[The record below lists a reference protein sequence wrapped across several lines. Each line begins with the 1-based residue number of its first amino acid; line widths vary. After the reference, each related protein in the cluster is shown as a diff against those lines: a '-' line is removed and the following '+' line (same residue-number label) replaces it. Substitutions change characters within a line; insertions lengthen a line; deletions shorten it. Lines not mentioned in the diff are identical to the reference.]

1 MATTGTP
8 LLRLRL
14 PAAGLALGGK
24 RLFPGLDWTW
34 RRGEHWGLVGP
45 NGSGKSILVRLLAG
59 DFFAPEADLALAPS
73 LGDDPG
79 RAVAVVSLERQAR
92 LLRAM
97 DAYVQMRWNASE
109 EEATPTLGAWLSQ
122 DAVEEVAPF
131 ERVERT
137 AASVRA
143 FARRRAAAVSEM
155 RLGAL
160 LERHLVALSNGE
172 MRRAMLA
179 RALLAAT
186 PLLAFDAPFVGLDA
200 ESRALLA
207 ASIGR
212 LCGRPRP
219 AVLVATSRP
228 EDLPR
233 GITHAIELGK
243 DGRIVRIGKVER
255 VEGVERVEEVEG
267 VERVKG
273 KGKSCFPKTRKPENP
288 TTRKSGNPKT
298 RKFGNP
304 KSREPDNPESVPTVW
319 KVSGAPGAGRAI
331 VRMRGA
337 TVSYGD
343 HIVFENLDWTV
354 RAGEHWLLSGPNGS
368 GKTTLL
374 ALVIGDHP
382 QAYANDVAIFGRRRG
397 TGDSIWDVKRRIGWV
412 SPELHACLDRGAT
425 ALQTVLS
432 GFTDT
437 PLYHGEPSP
446 ARRRA
451 ALAALA
457 RFGLAER
464 ADTPF
469 GALSAGEGRLALL
482 ARAVVKKPPLLVLD
496 EPCQNLDAANRV
508 RFTRYVDRLCAE
520 NPATALLYVTHRAD
534 SVPRCIDHRIEASR

>member
-1 MATTGTP
+1 MASAAPKRPPPP
-8 LLRLRL
+8 LLRLRV
-14 PAAGLALGGK
+14 PAEGLSLGGK

-34 RRGEHWGLVGP
+34 RRGEHWGLLGP
-45 NGSGKSILVRLLAG
+45 NGSGKSILVRLLSG
-59 DFFAPEADLALAPS
+59 DFFAPEADLSFAPA

-97 DAYVQMRWNASE
+97 DAYVQMRWNAAE

-122 DAVEEVAPF
+122 DAVEEVAPY

-137 AASVRA
+137 AASERA

-172 MRRAMLA
+172 MRRALLA
-179 RALLAAT
+179 RALLAA
-186 PLLAFDAPFVGLDA
+186 PRVLAFDAPFVGLDA

-207 ASIGR
+207 ATVGR
-212 LCGRPRP
+212 LAARPSP
-219 AVLVATSRP
+219 ALLVATSRP
-228 EDLPR
+228 GDLPR
-233 GITHAIELGK
+233 GITHVLELGK
-243 DGRIVRIGKVER
+243 DGRVVRVGKVER
-255 VEGVERVEEVEG
+255 VERVEK
-267 VERVKG
+267 VERVKC
-273 KGKSCFPKTRKPENP
+273 KGKSCSPKTRKPDTP
-288 TTRKSGNPKT
+288 QSG
-298 RKFGNP
+298 
-304 KSREPDNPESVPTVW
+304 PTVW
-319 KVSGAPGAGRAI
+319 RISGAPGTGRAI

-337 TVSYGD
+337 TVCYGD
-343 HIVFENLDWTV
+343 HAVFANLDWTV

-457 RFGLAER
+457 RFGLADR

>member
-1 MATTGTP
+1 MTPP
-8 LLRLRL
+8 LLRLRV
-14 PAAGLALGGK
+14 PAEGLALGGR
-24 RLFPGLDWTW
+24 RLFRGLDWTW
-34 RRGEHWGLVGP
+34 RRGEHWGVLGP
-45 NGSGKSILVRLLAG
+45 NGSGKSVLVRLVSG
-59 DFFAPEADLALAPS
+59 DFFAPEADLSFAPS
-73 LGDDPG
+73 LGDDPA

-97 DAYVQMRWNASE
+97 GAYVQMRWNASE
-109 EEATPTLGAWLSQ
+109 EEETPTLASWLSQ

-137 AASVRA
+137 AASERA
-143 FARRRAAAVSEM
+143 FARRRAAAVSGM

-160 LERHLVALSNGE
+160 LGRHLVALSNGE
-172 MRRAMLA
+172 MRRAQLA
-179 RALLAAT
+179 RALLAA
-186 PLLAFDAPFVGLDA
+186 PRILAFDAPFVGLDA

-207 ASIGR
+207 ATIGR
-212 LCGRPRP
+212 LAAHPSP
-219 AVLVATSRP
+219 ALLVATSRP
-228 EDLPR
+228 GDLPR
-233 GITHAIELGK
+233 GITHVLEL
-243 DGRIVRIGKVER
+243 DAAGRVVRMGPVAR
-255 VEGVERVEEVEG
+255 
-267 VERVKG
+267 
-273 KGKSCFPKTRKPENP
+273 GKSRIARRTSDHAARPNH
-288 TTRKSGNPKT
+288 
-298 RKFGNP
+298 
-304 KSREPDNPESVPTVW
+304 PDHLDHPNHLDHPDHLDHQNHQNHPDRPTVW
-319 KVSGAPGAGRAI
+319 RISGAPSSGRAI

-337 TVSYGD
+337 TVSYGE
-343 HIVFENLDWTV
+343 HVVFENLDWTV

-457 RFGLAER
+457 RFGLADR

-482 ARAVVKKPPLLVLD
+482 ARAVVKRPPLLVLD

-534 SVPRCIDHRIEASR
+534 SVPRCIDRRIAASR

>member
-1 MATTGTP
+1 MASAAPKREPPP
-8 LLRLRL
+8 LLRLRVPAEGL
-14 PAAGLALGGK
+14 PLGGK

-45 NGSGKSILVRLLAG
+45 NGSGKSILVRLLSG
-59 DFFAPEADLALAPS
+59 DFFAPEADLSFAPS

-97 DAYVQMRWNASE
+97 DAYVQMRWNAAE

-122 DAVEEVAPF
+122 DAVEEVAPY

-137 AASVRA
+137 AASERA

-160 LERHLVALSNGE
+160 LGRHLVALSNGE
-172 MRRAMLA
+172 MRRALLA
-179 RALLAAT
+179 RALLAA
-186 PLLAFDAPFVGLDA
+186 PRVLAFDAPFVGLDE

-207 ASIGR
+207 ATVGR
-212 LCGRPRP
+212 LAARPSP
-219 AVLVATSRP
+219 ALLVATSRP
-228 EDLPR
+228 ADLPR
-233 GITHAIELGK
+233 GITHVLELGK
-243 DGRIVRIGKVER
+243 DGRIVRVGK
-255 VEGVERVEEVEG
+255 VEGVERV
-267 VERVKG
+267 RC
-273 KGKSCFPKTRKPENP
+273 KGKSCFPKSREPGNSKPRNP
-288 TTRKSGNPKT
+288 GNPK
-298 RKFGNP
+298 P
-304 KSREPDNPESVPTVW
+304 REPGDPTSRPTVW
-319 KVSGAPGAGRAI
+319 RISGEPGAGRAI

-337 TVSYGD
+337 TVCYGE
-343 HIVFENLDWTV
+343 HVVFENLDWTV

-457 RFGLAER
+457 RFGLADR

-508 RFTRYVDRLCAE
+508 RFTRYVERLCAE

-534 SVPRCIDHRIEASR
+534 SVPRCIDRRIEASR